1 MYYTKDD
8 KCYEVDKEQGMW
20 LVAVPNAPLRVSPT
34 EKVRLSKNLKEVKE
48 WAKQTPGAQHSRARR
63 VPAVLKEQQGGRLLN
78 LATSTD
84 ASNGY

>member
-8 KCYEVDKEQGMW
+8 KCYEGDKEQGMW
-20 LVAVPNAPLRVSPT
+20 LVAVPNALLRVSLT
-34 EKVRLSKNLKEVKE
+34 EMRWSKNLKEVKE
-48 WAKQTPGAQHSRARR
+48 WAKQTSGAQQSRARR
-63 VPAVLKEQQGGRLLN
+63 VPAVLKVQWGHLLD